1 MFPEYRDLISRLKT
15 KILALCPCSINTI
28 NLIMKLPERKVPTVE
43 VQCGSGPHE
52 KQKLQLKD
60 EMLKILQQVS
70 VKEV

>member
-1 MFPEYRDLISRLKT
+1 MVS
-15 KILALCPCSINTI
+15 
-28 NLIMKLPERKVPTVE
+28 MK
-43 VQCGSGPHE
+43 